1 MRLVKVLCFTLGA
14 MMLVAPGMA
23 FGQVSDSDT
32 VEIIDPFDGDNTVEI
47 ANTSI
52 DTNFHMAIM
61 MANASILGSITIPL
75 TLSSGGIAEV
85 MFDVA
90 VDDGA
95 GNLAITQGPH
105 GRAGVWVIR
114 SSLVDSNNQTNL
126 IGYLNFSSFLPAARD
141 TLCLVYF
148 DINSPGGTGMVPV
161 DSGLLPPANR
171 LTMVN
176 TAAQEFI
183 PTFTRGVIDLGTAVG
198 GETGITP
205 LTYGLE
211 QNFPNPFNAQTRI
224 SFSMPVAS
232 HVDLRV
238 YNVLGQEVV
247 KLVDQQMLPAEHEV
261 VWDGASTQ
269 GNIVASGTYF
279 YRLKI
284 GDEFEETRQMTLLK

>member
-1 MRLVKVLCFTLGA
+1 MRLVRVLLFTLGA
-14 MMLVAPGMA
+14 MMLVVPGMA
-23 FGQVSDSDT
+23 FGQVSDSDF
-32 VEIIDPFDGDNTVEI
+32 VEIIDPFDGDNTAEI
-47 ANTSI
+47 PNTSI

-61 MANASILGSITIPL
+61 IETKNTLGSITIPL
-75 TLSSGGIAEV
+75 TLSAGGIPEV

-90 VDDGA
+90 VQDA
-95 GNLAITQGPH
+95 QANLAITQGPA
-105 GRAGVWVIR
+105 GRFAQWVVR

-126 IGYLNFSSFLPAARD
+126 IGYLNFSSFPPTARD

-148 DINSPGGTGMVPV
+148 DVNSPGGSGMVPV
-161 DSGLLPPANR
+161 DSGLLPPSNR
-171 LTMVN
+171 MTMVN
-176 TAAQEFI
+176 TLAQEFT

-198 GETGITP
+198 DGPAVKP
-205 LTYGLE
+205 LAYGLG
-211 QNFPNPFNAQTRI
+211 QNFPNPFNAQTKI

-284 GDEFEETRQMTLLK
+284 GDAFEETRQMTLLK

>member
-1 MRLVKVLCFTLGA
+1 MRLVRVFLFTLGA
-14 MMLVAPGMA
+14 LCLVAPGMA
-23 FGQVSDSDT
+23 FGQADSGI
-32 VEIIDPFDGDNTVEI
+32 VEIIDPSDSDNLVTIVDE
-47 ANTSI
+47 NI

-61 MANASILGSITIPL
+61 VTTTIDVGALTVPL
-75 TLSSGGIAEV
+75 TISRDGVAEV

-90 VDDGA
+90 VTDA
-95 GNLAITQGPH
+95 AANEAITQGPF
-105 GRAGVWVIR
+105 GRAATWLFR

-126 IGYLNFSSFLPAARD
+126 IGYISFGSVPPTTRD

-148 DINSPGGTGMVPV
+148 DVNSPGVKVLVPV
-161 DSGLLPPANR
+161 DSGFLPPSNQ
-171 LTMVN
+171 LSMVN
-176 TAAQEFI
+176 VGAQEFT
-183 PTFTRGVIDLGTAVG
+183 PTFVGGAIEIGGTAVG
-198 GETGITP
+198 DDPGIKP
-205 LTYGLE
+205 LTFGLD
-211 QNFPNPFNAQTRI
+211 QNFPNPFNAQTKI

-284 GDEFEETRQMTLLK
+284 GDMFEETRQMTLLK

>member
-1 MRLVKVLCFTLGA
+1 
-14 MMLVAPGMA
+14 
-23 FGQVSDSDT
+23 
-32 VEIIDPFDGDNTVEI
+32 
-47 ANTSI
+47 
-52 DTNFHMAIM
+52 
-61 MANASILGSITIPL
+61 
-75 TLSSGGIAEV
+75 

-90 VDDGA
+90 VTDVL
-95 GNLAITQGPH
+95 GNEAITHGPA
-105 GRAGVWVIR
+105 GRAPIWVVR

-126 IGYLNFSSFLPAARD
+126 IGYLNFSSFAPTARD

-148 DINSPGGTGMVPV
+148 DINAFGGSGLVPV

-176 TAAQEFI
+176 TLAQEFT
-183 PTFTRGVIDLGTAVG
+183 PTFTRGVIAFGTAVG
-198 GETGITP
+198 DGPGITP
-205 LTYGLE
+205 LAYGLG
-211 QNFPNPFNAQTRI
+211 QNFPNPFNAQTKI

-284 GDEFEETRQMTLLK
+284 GDEFEETLQMTLLK